1 MAINSEYRVNEDGSV
16 TKIYNGSNNTENNR
30 KPGGS
35 SNNNGCIWLGIIVI
49 VIGVLIAIFAVHSS
63 DSSYTNED
71 ADSTVESVDS
81 VAEEEPEVEEVYTPS
96 TTYLNVSDD
105 DIYMSADGGSTE
117 ISISTDGEW
126 YIDVDVT
133 SWGHLTKSSNSVT
146 LQLDENNS
154 SSSRTDYFVIKSGNY
169 TKRVNITQGG
179 DMSPKANIENIW
191 VDHNVYQN
199 NYKGMKI
206 HVKFTV
212 ENMNG
217 KTIYAYAFFYWGNNT
232 TPLHDQNG
240 NNLSFY
246 NYGTPSY
253 DNARYDDLVIFV
265 PYAGLNMQPGQGSV
279 SLSFDISIRTSSGSE
294 LDRNDN
300 TQFTLSN

>member
-1 MAINSEYRVNEDGSV
+1 MD
-16 TKIYNGSNNTENNR
+16 T
-30 KPGGS
+30 
-35 SNNNGCIWLGIIVI
+35 
-49 VIGVLIAIFAVHSS
+49 
-63 DSSYTNED
+63 
-71 ADSTVESVDS
+71 
-81 VAEEEPEVEEVYTPS
+81 VAEEEPEDEDVYTPS

-117 ISISTDGEW
+117 ISITTDGEW

-146 LQLDENNS
+146 LQLDENSS

-179 DMSPKANIENIW
+179 YTSPKANIESIW

-217 KTIYAYAFFYWGNNT
+217 NTIYAYAYFYWGNNT
-232 TPLHDQNG
+232 TPLHDPNG

-253 DNARYDDLVIFV
+253 DNARFDDFVIFV

>member
-1 MAINSEYRVNEDGSV
+1 MATNSEYRVNEDGSV
-16 TKIYNGSNNTENNR
+16 TKINGGSNKIGNNR
-30 KPGGS
+30 KPSGS
-35 SNNNGCIWLGIIVI
+35 SNNNGCIWGIIIVI
-49 VIGVLIAIFAVHSS
+49 IIGVLIAIFTSKTSNSS
-63 DSSYTNED
+63 NTND
-71 ADSTVESVDS
+71 DVDSTAEVMDT
-81 VAEEEPEVEEVYTPS
+81 VAEEEPEDEDVYTPS

-117 ISISTDGEW
+117 ISITTDGEW

-146 LQLDENNS
+146 LQLDENSS

-169 TKRVNITQGG
+169 TKRVNITQEG
-179 DMSPKANIENIW
+179 DTSPKANIESIW

-217 KTIYAYAFFYWGNNT
+217 NTIYAYAYFYWGNNT
-232 TPLHDQNG
+232 TPLHDPNG

-253 DNARYDDLVIFV
+253 DNARFDDFVIFV

>member
-1 MAINSEYRVNEDGSV
+1 M
-16 TKIYNGSNNTENNR
+16 
-30 KPGGS
+30 
-35 SNNNGCIWLGIIVI
+35 
-49 VIGVLIAIFAVHSS
+49 
-63 DSSYTNED
+63 
-71 ADSTVESVDS
+71 DS
-81 VAEEEPEVEEVYTPS
+81 VAEEEPENEEVYTPS

-146 LQLDENNS
+146 LQLDENSS

-179 DMSPKANIENIW
+179 DTSPKANIESIW

-217 KTIYAYAFFYWGNNT
+217 NTIYAYAYFYWGNNT
-232 TPLHDQNG
+232 TPLHDPNG

-253 DNARYDDLVIFV
+253 DNARFDDFVIFV

>member
-1 MAINSEYRVNEDGSV
+1 MATNSEYRVNEDGSV
-16 TKIYNGSNNTENNR
+16 TKINGGSNKIGNNR
-30 KPGGS
+30 KPSGS
-35 SNNNGCIWLGIIVI
+35 SNNNGCIWGIIIVI
-49 VIGVLIAIFAVHSS
+49 IIGVLIAIFTSKTSNSS
-63 DSSYTNED
+63 NTND
-71 ADSTVESVDS
+71 DVDSTAEVMDT
-81 VAEEEPEVEEVYTPS
+81 VAEEEPEDEDVYTPS

-117 ISISTDGEW
+117 ISITTDGEW

-146 LQLDENNS
+146 LQLDENSS

-179 DMSPKANIENIW
+179 DTSPKANIESIW

-217 KTIYAYAFFYWGNNT
+217 NAIYAYAYFYWGNNT
-232 TPLHDQNG
+232 TPLHDPNG

-253 DNARYDDLVIFV
+253 DNARFDDFVIFV

>member
-1 MAINSEYRVNEDGSV
+1 MATNSEYRVNEDGSV
-16 TKIYNGSNNTENNR
+16 TKINGGSNKIGNNR
-30 KPGGS
+30 KPSGS
-35 SNNNGCIWLGIIVI
+35 SNNNGCIWGIIIVI
-49 VIGVLIAIFAVHSS
+49 IIGVLIAIFTSKTSNSS
-63 DSSYTNED
+63 NTND
-71 ADSTVESVDS
+71 DVDSTAEVMDT
-81 VAEEEPEVEEVYTPS
+81 VAGEEPEDEDVYTPS

-117 ISISTDGEW
+117 ISITTDGEW

-146 LQLDENNS
+146 LQLDENSS

-179 DMSPKANIENIW
+179 DTSPKANIESIW

-217 KTIYAYAFFYWGNNT
+217 NTIYAYAYFYWGNNT
-232 TPLHDQNG
+232 TPLHDPNG

-253 DNARYDDLVIFV
+253 DNARFDDFVIFV

>member
-1 MAINSEYRVNEDGSV
+1 MATNSEYRVNEDGSV
-16 TKIYNGSNNTENNR
+16 TKINGGSNKIGNNR
-30 KPGGS
+30 KPSGS
-35 SNNNGCIWLGIIVI
+35 SNNNGCIWGIIIVI
-49 VIGVLIAIFAVHSS
+49 IIGVLIAIFTSKTSNSS
-63 DSSYTNED
+63 NTND
-71 ADSTVESVDS
+71 DVDSTAEVMDT
-81 VAEEEPEVEEVYTPS
+81 VAEEEPEDEDVYTPS

-117 ISISTDGEW
+117 ISITTDGEW

-146 LQLDENNS
+146 LQLDENSS

-169 TKRVNITQGG
+169 TKRVNVTQEG
-179 DMSPKANIENIW
+179 DTSPKANIESIW

-217 KTIYAYAFFYWGNNT
+217 NTIYAYAYFYWGNNT
-232 TPLHDQNG
+232 TPLHDPNG

-253 DNARYDDLVIFV
+253 DNARFDDFVIFV

>member
-1 MAINSEYRVNEDGSV
+1 MATNSEYRVNEDGSV
-16 TKIYNGSNNTENNR
+16 TKINGGSNKIGNNR
-30 KPGGS
+30 KPSGS
-35 SNNNGCIWLGIIVI
+35 SNNNGCIWGIIIVI
-49 VIGVLIAIFAVHSS
+49 IIGVLIAIFTSNTSNSS
-63 DSSYTNED
+63 NTND
-71 ADSTVESVDS
+71 DVDSTAEVMDT
-81 VAEEEPEVEEVYTPS
+81 VAEEEPEDEDVYTPS

-117 ISISTDGEW
+117 ISITTDGEW

-146 LQLDENNS
+146 LQLDENSS

-179 DMSPKANIENIW
+179 DTSPKANIESIW

-217 KTIYAYAFFYWGNNT
+217 NTIYAYAYFYWGNNT
-232 TPLHDQNG
+232 TPLHDPNG

-246 NYGTPSY
+246 TYGTPSY
-253 DNARYDDLVIFV
+253 DNARFDDFVIFV